1 MGAGAS
7 RAQSDGAGAA
17 AAAGVEDYYALLEVE
32 ESATADEIKVRPTPT
47 RLGAHRPLRSP
58 SRILTQRAFRRLALL
73 HHPDKNPDDSEAATQ
88 RFAALQQAYEVRADT
103 SCSRGLASARMTQ
116 S

>member
-7 RAQSDGAGAA
+7 RAQSDSAGAG

-47 RLGAHRPLRSP
+47 RLGAHRPRRSP
-58 SRILTQRAFRRLALL
+58 SRFCDAARVPPPRA
-73 HHPDKNPDDSEAATQ
+73 PPPSGQE
-88 RFAALQQAYEVRADT
+88 
-103 SCSRGLASARMTQ
+103 SR
-116 S
+116 